1 MTKYITSKLRMHGAK
16 AMHVVGGT
24 TSNILRMA
32 KNPPPDPSR
41 EAKKRLKWFDYYEAH
56 GRNASLTCRYFG
68 ISRPTFYRWIRR
80 YDPRNLYSLESR
92 PSIPKK
98 RRMPSWSAEAVVAV
112 RELRE
117 RYPCWG
123 KDKLVV
129 LLRKEGREMSTSMV
143 GRILNH
149 LKRTGQLVEPLR
161 GRISA
166 RKQVLR
172 REYGVRKPK
181 DYEVKEP
188 GDLVQVDTLDVRPI
202 PGVVL
207 KHFTG
212 RDVVSKWDVVGLR
225 GRATARTAGEFLV
238 ELLERTPFQVKAIQV
253 DGGSEFMAEFEGA
266 CREKG
271 VRLFVLPPRSPKL
284 NGCVERAQRT
294 HTEEFYE
301 LSCAEPNVGA
311 LGLELREWE
320 RVYNEKRPH
329 QSLGYLTP
337 LEFVRAWQQTQT
349 KKEAV

>member
-1 MTKYITSKLRMHGAK
+1 MTKYITSRLKLHGAK
-16 AMHVVGGT
+16 AMHIVGGA
-24 TSNILRMA
+24 TSNMLRVA
-32 KNPPPDPSR
+32 KSPPPDLSR
-41 EAKKRLKWFDYYEAH
+41 EAKKRLRWFEYYEAH
-56 GRNASLTCRYFG
+56 GHNTSLTCRYFG
-68 ISRPTFYRWIRR
+68 ISRPTFYRWLRR
-80 YDPRNLYSLESR
+80 YDVKDLRSLEDRSSA
-92 PSIPKK
+92 PK
-98 RRMPSWSAEAVVAV
+98 RRRRPSWSVEAVVAV
-112 RELRE
+112 REMRE
-117 RYPCWG
+117 RYPSWG

-129 LLRKEGREMSTSMV
+129 LLGKEEWKMSTSMV
-143 GRILNH
+143 GRILRH
-149 LKRTGQLVEPLR
+149 LKHTGQLVEPLR

-166 RKQVLR
+166 HKRGLR

-188 GDLVQVDTLDVRPI
+188 GDLVQVDTLDVRPV

-225 GRATARTAGEFLV
+225 RRATARTAGEFLTEV
-238 ELLERTPFQVKAIQV
+238 MERTPFQVKAIQV

-271 VRLFVLPPRSPKL
+271 IRLFVLPPRSPKL

-301 LSCAEPNVGA
+301 LSCAEPNVSA
-311 LGLELREWE
+311 LGIELREWE
-320 RVYNEKRPH
+320 KVYNEVRPH

-337 LEFVRAWQQTQT
+337 LEFLQAWQEKKTR
-349 KKEAV
+349 KEAV